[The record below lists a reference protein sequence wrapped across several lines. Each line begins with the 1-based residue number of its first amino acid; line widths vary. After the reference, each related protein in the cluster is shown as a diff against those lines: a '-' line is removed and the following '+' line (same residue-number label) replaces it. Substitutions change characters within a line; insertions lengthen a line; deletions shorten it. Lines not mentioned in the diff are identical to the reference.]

1 MVYRN
6 DRKQVSGRLHH
17 ERVVLIGHAL
27 REYLKWFPPFESY
40 EEFLDWAGEIVGVGG
55 PAVGYSLKKRKVY
68 RKGTSGSKGG
78 PQFEEM
84 LDDIM
89 AYANSWEVE

>member
-6 DRKQVSGRLHH
+6 DRQQVSRRLHH
-17 ERVVLIGHAL
+17 ERVVLIGLAL
-27 REYLKWFPPFESY
+27 REYLTWSPLFESY

-78 PQFEEM
+78 PQLLEM
-84 LDDIM
+84 QYDIV
-89 AYANSWEVE
+89 AYANSWEVK